1 MVLIA
6 VFEAQFFFGART
18 EVHATSSN
26 MPPSEVR
33 TKELYMIDTRDQLK
47 VIENVA
53 NYH

>member
-6 VFEAQFFFGART
+6 VFEAQFVLGART